1 MSTLYEDAQV
11 GDVIKR
17 IRGSVADTIRVGNTY
32 TVRAVGQGGLW
43 VEGDEGH
50 YAPQF
55 FELIT
60 RPSTIQVGDTVRRTE
75 WVPVSLQT
83 DHPVMQVGAEFVVK
97 DVCDDCILYFDETK
111 FMGWSIRCFQ
121 KVEEPTVERLAANV
135 AAELLIEGTEPLQY
149 YIGGIWYD
157 VQHPTAFTIQNII
170 ERPLRRKPKTIE
182 INGVTVLA
190 PLNLDTLNERQLV
203 WVVFLTG
210 EYVYET
216 KYTKDSR
223 VKNCW
228 ATKEDAQ
235 AVLDALLLPFK
246 DL

>member
-1 MSTLYEDAQV
+1 MS
-11 GDVIKR
+11 K
-17 IRGSVADTIRVGNTY
+17 
-32 TVRAVGQGGLW
+32 
-43 VEGDEGH
+43 
-50 YAPQF
+50 F
-55 FELIT
+55 K
-60 RPSTIQVGDTVRRTE
+60 VGDTVRRTE

-97 DVCDDCILYFDETK
+97 DVCDGCILYFDETK
-111 FMGWSIRCFQ
+111 FTGWSIGCFQ
-121 KVEEPTVERLAANV
+121 KVEKPTVERLAANV
-135 AAELLIEGTEPLQY
+135 AAELLIEGIEPLQY
-149 YIGGIWYD
+149 YMNGCWSD
-157 VQHPTAFTIQNII
+157 VICTYVFTIKNLRDI
-170 ERPLRRKPKTIE
+170 PFRRKPKTIE

-190 PLNLDTLNERQLV
+190 PLNLDTLDERQLV

-223 VKNCW
+223 VQNCW